1 MLRNETLEKECIDQ
15 KSLFTKLSLDLKE
28 TENVNIALE
37 NQREEIE
44 QSIEEFNNNI
54 AKSDQEVSQIYYF
67 LN

>member
-15 KSLFTKLSLDLKE
+15 KSLFTTLSLDLKE